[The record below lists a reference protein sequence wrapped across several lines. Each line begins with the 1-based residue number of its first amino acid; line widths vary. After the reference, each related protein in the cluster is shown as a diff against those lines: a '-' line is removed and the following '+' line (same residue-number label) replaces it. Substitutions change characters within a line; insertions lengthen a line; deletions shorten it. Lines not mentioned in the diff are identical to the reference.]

1 MTLYTLLRSSGP
13 WGFWIVAFVPVLM
26 VLSIAGVKSRK
37 RHLLWLALLA
47 ALIPAALGWMGRT
60 HGLRWVE
67 ATLANNPDVTAEQRT
82 TVRNAMQFRLV
93 LGLAGSVPFML
104 LSGAGLLVSRKKS
117 N

>member
-1 MTLYTLLRSSGP
+1 MTIYSLLRSSGP
-13 WGFWIVAFVPVLM
+13 WGFWIVAFIPILVA
-26 VLSIAGVKSRK
+26 LSVAGVKSRK

-60 HGLRWVE
+60 HGLRGVE
-67 ATLANNPDVTAEQRT
+67 ATLGNRPDVTAEQQT
-82 TVRNAMQFRLV
+82 TARNAMQFRLV
-93 LGLAGSVPFML
+93 LGLGGSVPFML